1 MRSIFARLLFALL
14 YTLLRLIARI
24 EVKGLERTTPPG
36 GLIVTGNHLG
46 RLDPF
51 LVYSILRRSD
61 IIMLVAEKYQQN
73 AVTRWLVRL
82 VNGIYID
89 RFNADFRA
97 LREVLNRLKAGGIL
111 VMAPEGTRSPTGGL
125 IEGRPGA
132 AYLAA
137 KSGLPIVPVAEW
149 GAEDREVVRR
159 LSRLRRLDIHL
170 RIGEPYTLPPLPA
183 RGREE
188 VLQQYTDEMMC
199 QIAALL
205 PPAYRGVYAD
215 HPRLQEILA
224 GQAPVASGK
233 PIAGTDSR
241 EVA

>member
-1 MRSIFARLLFALL
+1 MRSTFARLLFALL
-14 YTLLRLIARI
+14 RLLLRLIARI
-24 EVKGLERTTPPG
+24 DVEGLERTPPSG

-51 LVYSILRRSD
+51 LVYSLLRRTD
-61 IIMLVAEKYQQN
+61 IIMLVAEKYQQSP
-73 AVTRWLVRL
+73 AARWMVRL

-149 GAEDREVVRR
+149 GGEDREVVRR
-159 LSRLRRLDIHL
+159 LSRLRRLDLHL
-170 RIGEPYTLPPLPA
+170 RVGKPYTLPPLPA

-188 VLQQYTDEMMC
+188 ALQQYTDEMMC
-199 QIAALL
+199 RIAALL
-205 PPAYRGVYAD
+205 PAEYRGVYAD
-215 HPRLQEILA
+215 HPRLREILA
-224 GQAPVASGK
+224 GQTPAEGGEQAAERLQRQG
-233 PIAGTDSR
+233 
-241 EVA
+241 